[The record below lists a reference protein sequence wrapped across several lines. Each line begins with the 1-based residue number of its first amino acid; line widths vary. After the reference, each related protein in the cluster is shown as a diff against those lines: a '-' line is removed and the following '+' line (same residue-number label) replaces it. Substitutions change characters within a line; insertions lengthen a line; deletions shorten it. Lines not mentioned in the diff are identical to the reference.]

1 MSNIYIEH
9 NPYRVETIF
18 QINGEAPADTCR
30 LADYKNKRIQHWVE
44 NIFSNLQE
52 IFNGE
57 DTFDIHFKGVE
68 SDFMDLKES
77 AEIAEQNGMT
87 ITLNWTPAREA
98 EERFT
103 EISALMDEA
112 LQHTDF
118 KNYLDA
124 DDQLKEEFFASTNN
138 DFDVYVI
145 ATMSAG
151 KSTLLNAMLGQDIL
165 PAANEATTATIT
177 QIFDD
182 KNQNK
187 NFKAACYG
195 NTNNLLEK
203 NEAISIDTMQE
214 WNASPDISW
223 IKLEGNISAISE
235 RENVR
240 LVLTDTPGPNNSQ
253 DTEHARITM
262 SYIQDSQK
270 NPLIL
275 YVLNATQLGTNDD
288 KNLLSLVAEQMQAG
302 GKQSK
307 DRFIFVVNKMD
318 AFDPEKGE
326 DVEQALENVKKY
338 LIENG
343 IEDPAVYPVSAMLT
357 RLLRKHPDTMS
368 RTERGNKNTLEEL
381 FVEEDCMDLT
391 QYMPLNT
398 KVRNALK
405 NKEFYMAELRSGLP
419 AVECMIDEYIYKYNF
434 PNRVARAHATL
445 QGMLEKGL
453 KIASMVNELQNNE
466 QQLERLREELSVLH
480 DRASNGF
487 DANSYKESI
496 RREGKELPDETQE
509 FLDKQ
514 QSRIQQKL
522 NEFPAYFD
530 DPEASTRAAKQTI
543 NTISR
548 ELEFLTNSLINDY
561 QNAFSASQKLVKEN
575 LQKEYVNYVAQLFP
589 DSKDLVLP
597 ILEDLKKTI
606 ASISLNLGLSS
617 KDVKEKDVV
626 TGYRTVKDSKWY
638 NPFSWGR
645 TREVA
650 VYSTEEYVDLP
661 KLWRKKRAEIMEHF
675 TDIMNNAREKII
687 EDKET
692 LVASY
697 LDFFDHEFSEKFN
710 ALLAEL
716 EQLTQDEKL
725 RYQAI
730 EKAQTRLAEIKQ
742 FQRKIDRILEL

>member
-18 QINGEAPADTCR
+18 KINGEAPADTCR

-44 NIFSNLQE
+44 NIFSDLQE

-57 DTFDIHFKGVE
+57 DTFDVHFKGVE
-68 SDFMDLKES
+68 SDFMDIKGS
-77 AEIAEQNGMT
+77 AKIAEQNGMN
-87 ITLNWTPAREA
+87 ITLDWTPAREA

-112 LQHTDF
+112 LQDTDF
-118 KNYLDA
+118 KKYLDT
-124 DDQLKEEFFASTNN
+124 DEQLKEEFYASTNN

-182 KNQNK
+182 KSQDK
-187 NFKAACYG
+187 NFKAACYD
-195 NTNNLLEK
+195 NTKNLLEK

-214 WNASPDISW
+214 WNASPDTAW
-223 IKLEGNISAISE
+223 IKLEGNISAVSE

-253 DTEHARITM
+253 ETEHARITM

-302 GKQSK
+302 GKQCK

-326 DVEQALENVKKY
+326 DVEKALENVKKY

-357 RLLRKHPDTMS
+357 RLLRKDPNTMS

-381 FVEEDCMDLT
+381 FIEEDCMDLT

-398 KVRNALK
+398 KVHNALESK
-405 NKEFYMAELRSGLP
+405 KLYKAELRSGLP
-419 AVECMIDEYIYKYNF
+419 AVECMIDEYIHKYNF
-434 PNRVARAHATL
+434 PNRVTRAHATL

-466 QQLERLREELSVLH
+466 QQLESLRQELSVLH
-480 DRASNGF
+480 DKVNNGF
-487 DANSYKESI
+487 DAESYKESI

-514 QSRIQQKL
+514 QARIQQKV
-522 NEFPAYFD
+522 NDFQEYFRD
-530 DPEASTRAAKQTI
+530 TEASTRAATQVI
-543 NTISR
+543 NAVSR
-548 ELEFLTNSLINDY
+548 ELKFLINSHINDY

-575 LQKEYVNYVAQLFP
+575 LQKEYFDYVAQLFP
-589 DSKDLVLP
+589 DSNELNLP

-606 ASISLNLGLSS
+606 SSMPLNLGLSS
-617 KDVKEKDVV
+617 KDVEEKEVV
-626 TGYRTVKDSKWY
+626 TGYRTVSDSKWY

-645 TREVA
+645 TKEVA
-650 VYSTEEYVDLP
+650 VYSTEEYVNLP
-661 KLWRKKRAEIMEHF
+661 KLWVKKRNEILDHF
-675 TDIMNNAREKII
+675 VELNMKSREKII

-697 LDFFDHEFSEKFN
+697 LEFFDHEFSEKFN
-710 ALLAEL
+710 SLLTEL

-725 RYQAI
+725 RCQAI
-730 EKAQTRLAEIKQ
+730 EKAKERLTEIKQ
-742 FQRKIDRILEL
+742 FQHNIDRILEL